1 MTTFYSNGD
10 SFVFGMEIFGHG
22 NKEERN
28 KELSFAKHVAD
39 DLGCDTYINSAYN
52 GATNEF
58 IFRTTI
64 SDLIELEKT
73 MIDPKDTFVMI
84 AWTSMTRIELDAK
97 GFYGANPF
105 QSQDIYQQELEQ
117 YTQAP
122 EAIDHKVAFVSPFL
136 EMLITKANK
145 ESIDLSDYVLPWLT
159 RFIWTDP
166 VLVPAQQ
173 ARMVAMEAFL
183 KSRGYRYV
191 FVATCGDYS
200 FPLLEDNGHYFWPEE
215 RTMHDFCLKHFPNHQ
230 RQQQHFDEVPHAAF
244 GKLLV
249 DYITKNQLY

>member
-1 MTTFYSNGD
+1 
-10 SFVFGMEIFGHG
+10 MEIFGHG

-84 AWTSMTRIELDAK
+84 AWTSMTRIELDAN

-105 QSQDIYQQELEQ
+105 QSQDPHQQELEQ
-117 YTQAP
+117 STQAP